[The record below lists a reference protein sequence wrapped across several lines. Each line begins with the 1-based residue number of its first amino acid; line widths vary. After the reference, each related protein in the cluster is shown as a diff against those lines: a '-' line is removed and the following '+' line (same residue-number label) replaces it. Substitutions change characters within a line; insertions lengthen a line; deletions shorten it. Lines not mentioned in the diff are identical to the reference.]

1 MHEYAFKIP
10 ENLPSDVAAPL
21 LCAGTTVFRPLKEAG
36 VKPGKRVSIVGIG
49 GLGHLA
55 IQFAKAMGAD
65 AVVAVSRSPNKEKDV
80 RDLGAT
86 DSMPYT
92 LFLSFLAVRGSLI
105 MVGLPTDDVKFSAFG
120 VVAKG
125 TTFGDSNIGSIQDI
139 KDMLEV
145 ASKTNVRAVIQKLPV
160 SKANEGIKIVGGATV
175 SCARTNLTSWFFDCI
190 GTNANCIQYERC

>member
-10 ENLPSDVAAPL
+10 ENLPSDVVAPL

-86 DSMPYT
+86 DSSATRTRSKP
-92 LFLSFLAVRGSLI
+92 LRPKCRLVCCSSV
-105 MVGLPTDDVKFSAFG
+105 PTPTA
-120 VVAKG
+120 
-125 TTFGDSNIGSIQDI
+125 
-139 KDMLEV
+139 
-145 ASKTNVRAVIQKLPV
+145 
-160 SKANEGIKIVGGATV
+160 
-175 SCARTNLTSWFFDCI
+175 CRT
-190 GTNANCIQYERC
+190 RCS

>member
-1 MHEYAFKIP
+1 
-10 ENLPSDVAAPL
+10 
-21 LCAGTTVFRPLKEAG
+21 
-36 VKPGKRVSIVGIG
+36 
-49 GLGHLA
+49 
-55 IQFAKAMGAD
+55 
-65 AVVAVSRSPNKEKDV
+65 
-80 RDLGAT
+80 
-86 DSMPYT
+86 
-92 LFLSFLAVRGSLI
+92 